1 MNNDLIQL
9 QPRDEEYMG
18 ILQEECAEVIQII
31 SKINRFGLY
40 ASNPFIEGAKNNQA
54 LLIDEVGDVYA
65 MILKLEERGLFRREQ
80 IEARAAYKHE
90 KLKRYLRTEE

>member
-1 MNNDLIQL
+1 MDLIQL
-9 QPRDEEYMG
+9 QPRDQEYMG

-40 ASNPFIEGAKNNQA
+40 SSNPFIEGSKNNQQ

-65 MILKLEERGLFRREQ
+65 LIIKLEERGLFSRAD
-80 IEARAAYKHE
+80 IEARAKYKHE
-90 KLKRYLRTEE
+90 KLKKYLRTSE

>member
-1 MNNDLIQL
+1 
-9 QPRDEEYMG
+9 MG

-40 ASNPFIEGAKNNQA
+40 SVNPFIDNSKNNQQ

-65 MILKLEERGLFRREQ
+65 LIEKLEERGLFTREQ
-80 IEARAAYKHE
+80 IEARAAYKKD
-90 KLKRYLRTEE
+90 KLQKYLRSPE